1 MVWFAK
7 APPAKP
13 RVLVIEDNERQADL
27 IAQVVRE
34 SGLYE
39 VLVAHNGK
47 EGLEQLAKY
56 ERGFDFL
63 TNAVTCVLL
72 DWQMPEMNGED
83 FLRTLRS
90 KENKSPFKRHVP
102 VVILTAYDSDDLR
115 LLAEDSTI
123 GLSSAYLLKPL
134 NEKELLQALKRI
146 VIDKEADIMREL
158 LVDQRSRW
166 LQNLSERR
174 LK

>member
-7 APPAKP
+7 GPPAKP
-13 RVLVIEDNERQADL
+13 RVLVIEDNERQAEL

-39 VLVAHNGK
+39 VLVAHNGR
-47 EGLEQLAKY
+47 EGLEVLARH

-63 TNAVTCVLL
+63 TNAITCILL
-72 DWQMPEMNGED
+72 DWQMPEMNGEE
-83 FLRTLRS
+83 FLRTLRM
-90 KENKSPFKRHVP
+90 KENRSPFKRHIP
-102 VVILTAYDSDDLR
+102 VVILTAYDSEELR

-123 GLSSAYLLKPL
+123 GLSSAYLLKPF
-134 NEKELLQALKRI
+134 NEKELLQVLKRI

-174 LK
+174 FK